1 MTFLN
6 KFRVFAVLSAAA
18 IAGCNKGTTNP
29 GGAGSTPQ
37 AIKVYKAT
45 DPKSI
50 KLAFVTNNVS
60 DYWKLAHGGV
70 NKFAKENPGV
80 QVEFKTPPN
89 GKPEE
94 QNVILEQL
102 VSQGYNGIAVSVV
115 APEDQVSNINAA
127 CAKTNVICVDSDSPK
142 SARIEYVGT
151 ENYTAGKALG
161 EAIVKLLPNG
171 GKMAVFVGTLSADN
185 ARARLKGI
193 EDAIAGHK
201 IEIVAKKEDN
211 TDQAKAQSNVED
223 VMNSTPDLNLV
234 CGLWSYNG
242 PAIAS
247 AIAGAHKE
255 GKVLAAVFDQDAGT
269 LKGIQDGSITLAVVQ
284 DPFAFGYE
292 CCKQL
297 NDFATLGDAAKIP
310 ADHKILFPVQVIDKN
325 AIHVDHEMNIDDY
338 VKLLDAEK
346 AS

>member
-1 MTFLN
+1 MRIL
-6 KFRVFAVLSAAA
+6 ALIAAA
-18 IAGCNKGTTNP
+18 TVAGCNKGTPNNGT
-29 GGAGSTPQ
+29 GSTDPQ
-37 AIKVYKAT
+37 AIKVYKAA

-70 NKFAKENPGV
+70 NKFVKDNPGI
-80 QVEFKTPPN
+80 QVEFKSPPN

-127 CAKTNVICVDSDSPK
+127 CAKTNVICVDSDCPK

-171 GKMAVFVGTLSADN
+171 GKMAVFVGTFSADN
-185 ARARLKGI
+185 ARARFKGI
-193 EDAIAGHK
+193 EDAIAGHN
-201 IEIVAKKEDN
+201 ITIVAKKEDN
-211 TDQAKAQSNVED
+211 TDPAKAQSNVED
-223 VMNSTPDLNLV
+223 VINSTPDLNLV

-269 LKGIQDGSITLAVVQ
+269 LKGIQDGSVTLAVVQ
-284 DPFAFGYE
+284 DPFAFGEE

-297 NDFATLGDAAKIP
+297 KDFATLGDAAKIP
-310 ADHKILFPVQVIDKN
+310 ETHKILFPVQVIDKTKIN
-325 AIHVDHEMNIDDY
+325 VDHEINIDDY
-338 VKLLDAEK
+338 VKLLETEK